1 MHRRTFL
8 QFSLLAPAAASVR
21 PLWAGALCPTPPD
34 DAPAK
39 AVLVRRQQDRN
50 NQPFKFLDASFT
62 VKVSGRDTGGRYV
75 IFDTLRPAKVGPALH
90 YHKDCDEWFC
100 VEEGEF
106 KFQAGPETMRLQ
118 AGDTLLVPRGVAH
131 TFIKTSEGVARL
143 LVMHQPAGTMEEYFR
158 TASQLA
164 DQSLE
169 GRRALAAQHD
179 IHIVGPALK
188 PD

>member
-1 MHRRTFL
+1 MQRRTFL
-8 QFSLLAPAAASVR
+8 HLSLAAPAAVSPLA
-21 PLWAGALCPTPPD
+21 LWAAARCPSPPD
-34 DAPAK
+34 DAPAR
-39 AVLVRRQQDRN
+39 AVLVRRQQDRH

-62 VKVSGRDTGGRYV
+62 VKVSGRDTDGRCV

-106 KFQAGPETMRLQ
+106 KFQAGAETMRLQ
-118 AGDTLLVPRGVAH
+118 AGDTLLVPRNVPHA
-131 TFIKTSEGVARL
+131 FIKTSEGVARL

-169 GRRALAAQHD
+169 GRRALAARHD
-179 IHIVGPALK
+179 IHIVGPPLTAE
-188 PD
+188 